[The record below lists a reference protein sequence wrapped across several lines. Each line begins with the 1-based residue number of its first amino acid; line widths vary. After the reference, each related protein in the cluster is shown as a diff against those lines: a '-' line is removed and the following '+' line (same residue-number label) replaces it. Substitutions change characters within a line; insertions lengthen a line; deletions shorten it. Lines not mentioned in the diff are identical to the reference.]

1 MPAAPNI
8 FQSAFLSSL
17 DRLQIMKKDI
27 TRYIELNNWIFEI
40 KSIRAIRVN
49 TYGEPYSATANLCI
63 NNDNA
68 YVDGVMTRDQTDLAQ
83 EDYLTFMALCQKLG
97 ISKVKFDDFTQQNVF
112 AKLFDNS
119 SVKIA

>member
-1 MPAAPNI
+1 M
-8 FQSAFLSSL
+8 Q
-17 DRLQIMKKDI
+17 KDI

-68 YVDGVMTRDQTDLAQ
+68 FVDGVMTRDQTDLEQ
-83 EDYLTFMALCQKLG
+83 EDYSTFMALCQKLG
-97 ISKVKFDDFTQQNVF
+97 ITKVKFDDFTAQNVF
-112 AKLFDNS
+112 AKPMDNP
-119 SVKIA
+119 VAKVA

>member
-1 MPAAPNI
+1 MQKN
-8 FQSAFLSSL
+8 
-17 DRLQIMKKDI
+17 I

-40 KSIRAIRVN
+40 KSIRAIRVD

-63 NNDNA
+63 NNDSA
-68 YVDGVMTRDQTDLAQ
+68 YIDGVMTRDQVDLEQ

-97 ISKVKFDDFTQQNVF
+97 ISKVKFDNFTQQNIF
-112 AKLFDNS
+112 ARQVDNS